1 MLKLRTYSGYKSPR
15 EMKHVGEVP
24 ERDPPP
30 YGRGNSSIRMYIC
43 DVIVPWKVP
52 CIYFLSKK
60 SDSQL
65 ATVDG
70 SEILH

>member
-43 DVIVPWKVP
+43 DRSLEGTMYIFP
-52 CIYFLSKK
+52 I
-60 SDSQL
+60 
-65 ATVDG
+65 
-70 SEILH
+70 

>member
-1 MLKLRTYSGYKSPR
+1 MLKSRTYSGYKSPR

-24 ERDPPP
+24 ERDPPL
-30 YGRGNSSIRMYIC
+30 YGRGNSSIR
-43 DVIVPWKVP
+43 VIVPWKVP
-52 CIYFLSKK
+52 CIYFLLKK